1 VDRNKGEMSARCQGE
16 ASNFLAL
23 NLAHE
28 IIQGRKSVQEARRVY
43 GEAMKARREGR
54 PPEIMQR
61 LMFEIPRG
69 PTGELDEA
77 II

>member
-1 VDRNKGEMSARCQGE
+1 VIVDRTKGEMSARCQGE

-28 IIQGRKSVQEARRVY
+28 RVY